1 MKVEKFEE
9 DGIGGMRSTS
19 VAAAGTQVRGERK
32 SVRETGQRM
41 AKVHDFQKL
50 GFRLSVPQ
58 SLLEMNFE
66 LAEKAMASRTS
77 SHDRPPENQR
87 QAATAARYERGVS
100 CLPEVGTRPAGL
112 STERRTRKRRRGQG
126 IAGRGRPGE
135 AQL

>member
-1 MKVEKFEE
+1 MKAEKFEK
-9 DGIGGMRSTS
+9 DGVGGMRSTS

-32 SVRETGQRM
+32 GVRETGQRM

-66 LAEKAMASRTS
+66 LADKAMASRTS

-87 QAATAARYERGVS
+87 QAATDERGVS

-112 STERRTRKRRRGQG
+112 STERRTRKR
-126 IAGRGRPGE
+126 
-135 AQL
+135 